1 MLLLAPL
8 TRHPLPQP
16 VAGIHKAQGCAHS
29 RLEPLRCR
37 CLPLRRELLAV
48 SAPWREKLDQPQR
61 IGVGHVIKCVSVQA
75 LDLVI
80 LGVQGCRVAQQCMR
94 LALGPLVIF
103 MSNEFSWDMTSK
115 GLLLSGNALGC
126 ESPDCT
132 MI

>member
-1 MLLLAPL
+1 MKVRELQCNLLL
-8 TRHPLPQP
+8 
-16 VAGIHKAQGCAHS
+16 
-29 RLEPLRCR
+29 
-37 CLPLRRELLAV
+37 
-48 SAPWREKLDQPQR
+48 
-61 IGVGHVIKCVSVQA
+61 
-75 LDLVI
+75 
-80 LGVQGCRVAQQCMR
+80 GCRVAQQCMR